1 MNALDTQTTI
11 GQLVVERPARA
22 RIFERHGIDFC
33 CGGKRPLAE
42 ACAKKSIDPETILR
56 EIAESDA
63 AAAGALDAP
72 IDWAT
77 EPLSD
82 LVDHIVEIHHAYL
95 REEMPRL
102 SQFLDKLVE
111 VHGGR
116 HPELAVARDTFAA
129 LRQEL
134 ESHMMKEECILFP
147 SVKLLESS
155 GGTAPLH
162 CGSVE
167 NPIRVMILE
176 HENAGD
182 ALETLR
188 AVTNGY
194 TPPADGCNTYRVTLD
209 GLRELEADLHMHIH
223 KENNILFP
231 RAIEL
236 EASGSGSG
244 SASG

>member
-1 MNALDTQTTI
+1 MNALDTQVTI

-33 CGGKRPLAE
+33 CGGKRSLAE
-42 ACAKKSIDPETILR
+42 ACAKRSLDPETLLS
-56 EIAESDA
+56 ELAESDA
-63 AAAGALDAP
+63 AAGAAFDPA
-72 IDWAT
+72 IDWSK
-77 EPLSD
+77 EPLSE

-102 SQFLDKLVE
+102 SQFLSKLVE
-111 VHGGR
+111 VHGQR
-116 HPELAVARDTFAA
+116 HPELAVARSTFAG
-129 LRQEL
+129 LRAEL

-147 SVKLLESS
+147 SIKMLESS
-155 GGTAPLH
+155 GGTAQLH

-167 NPIRVMILE
+167 NPIRVMIME
-176 HENAGD
+176 HESAGD
-182 ALETLR
+182 ALEKLR
-188 AVTNGY
+188 SLTNGY

-236 EASGSGSG
+236 EAS
-244 SASG
+244 A